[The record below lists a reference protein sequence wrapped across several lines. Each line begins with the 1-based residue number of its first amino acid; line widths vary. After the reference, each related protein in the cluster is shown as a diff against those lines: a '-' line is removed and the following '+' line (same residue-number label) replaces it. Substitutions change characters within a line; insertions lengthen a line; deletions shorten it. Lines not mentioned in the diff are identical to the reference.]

1 LIGAGAV
8 GDPDCAGDDL
18 AAGKGEWD
26 AFAEPVG
33 HLEPWLGGLRRQFL
47 VTLAARLGRGMCRGL
62 RCRVRHSR
70 RLRSFDNK
78 LRARMS
84 SHCQAYESRQN
95 QMSHGTIPKILRN
108 PPLESCER
116 GCGTPAAQTISLL
129 LGLSGW
135 TDSSAGAGACAASTG
150 SQRKAFKSLRP
161 LTGEDDFCR

>member
-1 LIGAGAV
+1 LRTFDHKLGARI
-8 GDPDCAGDDL
+8 PC
-18 AAGKGEWD
+18 
-26 AFAEPVG
+26 
-33 HLEPWLGGLRRQFL
+33 HR
-47 VTLAARLGRGMCRGL
+47 
-62 RCRVRHSR
+62 
-70 RLRSFDNK
+70 
-78 LRARMS
+78 
-84 SHCQAYESRQN
+84 QAYESSQD

-150 SQRKAFKSLRP
+150 SQREAFKSLRP